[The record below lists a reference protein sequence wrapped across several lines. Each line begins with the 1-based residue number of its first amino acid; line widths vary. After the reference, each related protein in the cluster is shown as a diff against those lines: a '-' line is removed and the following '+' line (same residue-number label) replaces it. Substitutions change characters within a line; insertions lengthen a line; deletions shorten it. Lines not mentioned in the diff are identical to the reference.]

1 MNLVSSISVYPRIGI
16 SRSASET
23 DVKILF
29 IFSEQI
35 GLAASEVFYNH
46 ILYMMIRLLNTSA
59 LKEITSQTVSLST
72 KTYVFEDKLT
82 KYKSV

>member
-23 DVKILF
+23 DVKSLF

-46 ILYMMIRLLNTSA
+46 IYDDKT
-59 LKEITSQTVSLST
+59 LKYLCTERNN
-72 KTYVFEDKLT
+72 
-82 KYKSV
+82 